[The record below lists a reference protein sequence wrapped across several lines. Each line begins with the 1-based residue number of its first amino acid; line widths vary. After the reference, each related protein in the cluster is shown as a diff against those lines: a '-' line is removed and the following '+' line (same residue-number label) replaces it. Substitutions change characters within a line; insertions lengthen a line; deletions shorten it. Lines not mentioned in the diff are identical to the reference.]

1 MRNGISYLSIP
12 AIIAGVI
19 LILTFR
25 TMSSGGVV
33 VAGGVLFILAGL
45 VNLLLLRKQSGSMAS
60 GSRSFGR
67 FFGLISTAAS
77 VLLGLSM
84 LIFIDTFSSLVPY
97 VFGTV
102 VALGALIQILTVV
115 TGMRRGI
122 LSAWWLICVVALAG
136 ASVYLFIQTPE
147 AGSDPPV
154 MITTG
159 ISLVFFG
166 VVMCVEKIIMM
177 SAARGESSI
186 QASVPVDA
194 RQPRALDDE
203 DL

>member
-1 MRNGISYLSIP
+1 MRNCISYLSIP

-25 TMSSGGVV
+25 TVSSGGVV
-33 VAGGVLFILAGL
+33 VAGGVLFILAGF

-84 LIFIDTFSSLVPY
+84 LIFIDTFSSLVPF

-102 VALGALIQILTVV
+102 VALGALIQILTVI

-136 ASVYLFIQTPE
+136 ASVYLFIQTPV
-147 AGSDPPV
+147 AGSDPSV

-166 VVMCVEKIIMM
+166 VVMCVENVIMK
-177 SAARGESSI
+177 SAARVESSI
-186 QASVPVDA
+186 QTSVPADT